1 MITISKA
8 REYSKRLVDA
18 SYTLCPF
25 DMVDMAR
32 QWDNIADDI
41 RVIGI
46 ECFNKQYLENLESQT
61 LELLN
66 KYE

>member
-1 MITISKA
+1 MITIGKA
-8 REYSKRLVDA
+8 KEYSQRLINA
-18 SYTLCPF
+18 SYSLCPY

-46 ECFNKQYLENLESQT
+46 ECYNKQYLDSLERET
-61 LELLN
+61 IKLLN